1 MLSTSFRLQMWAKFT
16 IFNQCYSLLRMKNIV
31 VIGSS
36 NTDMVVKTS
45 RLPAGGETVLGGD
58 FFMNAGGKGA
68 NQAVAAARY
77 GNRVVF
83 VAKTG
88 NDLFGEQVRKSL
100 KEDNIVTDYVFTD
113 NCHPSGVALITI
125 DKDAENCIVV
135 ASGAN
140 MHLVPTDIDIAATEI
155 GSADVVLMQ
164 LECPVPTVAYA
175 ARMAAK
181 AGVPVILNPAPA
193 PSEPLSTELLHDLYL
208 ITPNRSEASRISGI
222 EVKDM
227 ESAQRAA
234 KAIHDM
240 GPRNV
245 IITLGGDGS
254 LVYDGKMFM
263 RVEALKVEAVDTTA
277 AGDTYNGVLASVIA
291 EGRSLIEAVREA
303 NVAGAISVTRMGAQ
317 PAAPTRKEIEE
328 MKKRK

>member
-1 MLSTSFRLQMWAKFT
+1 
-16 IFNQCYSLLRMKNIV
+16 MKNIV

-45 RLPAGGETVLGGD
+45 HLPAGGETVLGGD

-88 NDLFGEQVRKSL
+88 DDLFGRQVRKSMA
-100 KEDNIVTDYVFTD
+100 EDGIVTDYVFVD
-113 NCHPSGVALITI
+113 KEHPSGVALITI

-135 ASGAN
+135 AGGAN
-140 MHLVPTDIDIAATEI
+140 MYLSPADIDTAAEEI
-155 GSADVVLMQ
+155 LKADVVLMQ
-164 LECPVPTVAYA
+164 LESPIKTVAYA

-181 AGVPVILNPAPA
+181 AGIPVILNPAPA
-193 PSEPLSTELLHDLYL
+193 PAETLSEALLKDLFL

-222 EVKDM
+222 EVTDM
-227 ESAQRAA
+227 ESAHRAA
-234 KAIHDM
+234 KAIHEM
-240 GPRNV
+240 GPKNV
-245 IITLGGDGS
+245 IITLGSDGS
-254 LVYDGKMFM
+254 LVYDGSMFM

-291 EGRSLIEAVREA
+291 EGKSLIEAVREA
-303 NVAGAISVTRMGAQ
+303 NIAGAISVTRMGAQ
-317 PAAPTRKEIEE
+317 PAAPTREEIAA
-328 MKKRK
+328 MKQRK

>member
-1 MLSTSFRLQMWAKFT
+1 MYTIAKNI
-16 IFNQCYSLLRMKNIV
+16 IFEIVNTLKRHNNMKNIV

-45 RLPAGGETVLGGD
+45 HLPAGGETVLGGT

-88 NDLFGEQVRKSL
+88 DDLFGKQVLKSL
-100 KEDNIVTDYVFTD
+100 KEDNIVTDYVFVD
-113 NCHPSGVALITI
+113 KENPSGVALITI
-125 DKDAENCIVV
+125 DSEAENCIVV
-135 ASGAN
+135 APGAN
-140 MHLVPTDIDIAATEI
+140 MSLSPADIDVAAEEI
-155 GSADVVLMQ
+155 CNADVLLMQ
-164 LECPVPTVAYA
+164 LESPVETVTYA
-175 ARMAAK
+175 AKMAAE

-193 PSEPLSTELLHDLYL
+193 PAEPLSEELLKSLYL
-208 ITPNRSEASRISGI
+208 ITPNRSEASRLSGI

-227 ESAQRAA
+227 ESAYRAA
-234 KAIHDM
+234 KAIRDM
-240 GPRNV
+240 GPKCV
-245 IITLGGDGS
+245 IITLGNEGS
-254 LVYDGKMFM
+254 LLDDGAMPM

-291 EGRSLIEAVREA
+291 EGRSLIEAMREA
-303 NVAGAISVTRMGAQ
+303 NVAAAISVTRMGAQ
-317 PAAPTRKEIEE
+317 PAAPTREEINE

>member
-1 MLSTSFRLQMWAKFT
+1 
-16 IFNQCYSLLRMKNIV
+16 MKNIV

-45 RLPAGGETVLGGD
+45 HLPAGGETVLGGT

-88 NDLFGEQVRKSL
+88 DDLFGKQVLKSL
-100 KEDNIVTDYVFTD
+100 EQDNIVTDYVFVD
-113 NCHPSGVALITI
+113 KENPSGVALITI
-125 DKDAENCIVV
+125 DSEAENCIVV
-135 ASGAN
+135 APGAN
-140 MHLVPTDIDIAATEI
+140 MSLSPADIDVAAEEI
-155 GSADVVLMQ
+155 RNADVLLMQ
-164 LECPVPTVAYA
+164 LESPVETVTYA
-175 ARMAAK
+175 AKMAAE

-193 PSEPLSTELLHDLYL
+193 PAEPLSEELLNSLYL
-208 ITPNRSEASRISGI
+208 ITPNRSEASRLSGI

-227 ESAQRAA
+227 ESAYRAA
-234 KAIHDM
+234 KAIRDM
-240 GPRNV
+240 GPKCV
-245 IITLGGDGS
+245 IITLGNEGS
-254 LVYDGKMFM
+254 LHDDGAMPM

-291 EGRSLIEAVREA
+291 EGRSLIEAMREA
-303 NVAGAISVTRMGAQ
+303 NVAAAISVTRMGAQ
-317 PAAPTRKEIEE
+317 PAAPTREEINE

>member
-1 MLSTSFRLQMWAKFT
+1 
-16 IFNQCYSLLRMKNIV
+16 MKNIV

-45 RLPAGGETVLGGD
+45 HLPAGGETVLGGT

-88 NDLFGEQVRKSL
+88 DDLFGKQVLKSL
-100 KEDNIVTDYVFTD
+100 EQDNIVTDYVFVD
-113 NCHPSGVALITI
+113 KENPSGVALITI
-125 DKDAENCIVV
+125 DSEAENCIVV

-140 MHLVPTDIDIAATEI
+140 MALSPADIDVASEEI
-155 GSADVVLMQ
+155 RNADVLLMQ
-164 LECPVPTVAYA
+164 LESPVETVTYA
-175 ARMAAK
+175 AKMAAE

-193 PSEPLSTELLHDLYL
+193 PAEPLSEELLKNLYL
-208 ITPNRSEASRISGI
+208 ITPNRSEASRLSGI

-227 ESAQRAA
+227 ESAYRAA
-234 KAIHDM
+234 KAIRDM
-240 GPRNV
+240 GPKCV
-245 IITLGGDGS
+245 IITLGSEGS
-254 LVYDGKMFM
+254 LLDDGAMPM

-291 EGRSLIEAVREA
+291 EGRSLIEAMREA
-303 NVAGAISVTRMGAQ
+303 NVAAAISVTRMGAQ
-317 PAAPTRKEIEE
+317 PAAPTREEINE

>member
-1 MLSTSFRLQMWAKFT
+1 MRDKS
-16 IFNQCYSLLRMKNIV
+16 IV
-31 VIGSS
+31 VVGSS

-45 RLPAGGETVLGGD
+45 HIPAGGETVLGGD

-83 VAKTG
+83 IAKTG
-88 NDLFGEQVRKSL
+88 DDLFGAKARETLQK
-100 KEDNIVTDYVFTD
+100 DGIVTDYVFLD
-113 NCHPSGVALITI
+113 KEHPSGVALITI

-140 MHLVPTDIDIAATEI
+140 MHLCAADIDAAAEEI
-155 GSADVVLMQ
+155 RSADVVLMQ
-164 LECPVPTVAYA
+164 LECPIETVEYA
-175 ARMAAK
+175 ARMATE

-193 PSEPLSTELLHDLYL
+193 PVEPLREELLRNLYL

-234 KAIHDM
+234 KAIYDM
-240 GPRNV
+240 GPHNV
-245 IITLGGDGS
+245 IITLGAEGS
-254 LVYDGKMFM
+254 LIYDGQMFM
-263 RVEALKVEAVDTTA
+263 RVEAIRVEAVDTTA

-291 EGRSLIEAVREA
+291 EGRSLIEAANEA
-303 NVAGAISVTRMGAQ
+303 NRASAISVTRMGAQ

-328 MKKRK
+328 MKKR

>member
-1 MLSTSFRLQMWAKFT
+1 
-16 IFNQCYSLLRMKNIV
+16 MKNIV

-45 RLPAGGETVLGGD
+45 HLPTGGETVLGGD

-88 NDLFGEQVRKSL
+88 DDLFGKQVRKSL
-100 KEDNIVTDYVFTD
+100 AEDNIVTDYVFVDTD
-113 NCHPSGVALITI
+113 HPSGVALITI
-125 DKDAENCIVV
+125 DKEAENCIVV

-140 MHLVPTDIDIAATEI
+140 MYLSPKDIDVAAEEI
-155 GSADVVLMQ
+155 LKADVVLMQ
-164 LECPVPTVAYA
+164 LECPVETVAYA
-175 ARMAAK
+175 AKMAAE
-181 AGVPVILNPAPA
+181 AGVRVILNPAPA
-193 PSEPLSTELLHDLYL
+193 PAEQLSEELMKNLYL

-222 EVKDM
+222 EVTNM

-234 KAIHDM
+234 KAIHGM
-240 GPRNV
+240 SPKNV
-245 IITLGGDGS
+245 IITLGSEGS
-254 LVYDGKMFM
+254 LLYDGMMSM

-277 AGDTYNGVLASVIA
+277 VGDTYHGVLASVIA
-291 EGRSLIEAVREA
+291 EGKSLIEAVREA
-303 NVAGAISVTRMGAQ
+303 NVAAAISVTRMGAQ
-317 PAAPTRKEIEE
+317 PAAPTREEVRE
-328 MKKRK
+328 MKKR

>member
-1 MLSTSFRLQMWAKFT
+1 
-16 IFNQCYSLLRMKNIV
+16 
-31 VIGSS
+31 
-36 NTDMVVKTS
+36 MVVKTS
-45 RLPAGGETVLGGD
+45 HLPVGGETVLGGD

-88 NDLFGEQVRKSL
+88 DDLFGKQVLKSL
-100 KEDNIVTDYVFTD
+100 KEDNIVTDYVFVD
-113 NCHPSGVALITI
+113 ADHPSGVALITI

-140 MHLVPTDIDIAATEI
+140 MYLSPADIDIASEEI
-155 GSADVVLMQ
+155 RKANVLLMQ
-164 LECPVPTVAYA
+164 LESPIETVAYA
-175 ARMAAK
+175 AKMAAE

-193 PSEPLSTELLHDLYL
+193 PAEPLSEELLKNLYL

-227 ESAQRAA
+227 ESAYRAA
-234 KAIHDM
+234 KAILNM
-240 GPRNV
+240 GPKNV
-245 IITLGGDGS
+245 IITLGREGSLLDDGS
-254 LVYDGKMFM
+254 MPM

-291 EGRSLIEAVREA
+291 EGRSLIEAIREA
-303 NVAGAISVTRMGAQ
+303 NVAAAISVTRMGAQ
-317 PAAPTRKEIEE
+317 PAAPTRAEIAE